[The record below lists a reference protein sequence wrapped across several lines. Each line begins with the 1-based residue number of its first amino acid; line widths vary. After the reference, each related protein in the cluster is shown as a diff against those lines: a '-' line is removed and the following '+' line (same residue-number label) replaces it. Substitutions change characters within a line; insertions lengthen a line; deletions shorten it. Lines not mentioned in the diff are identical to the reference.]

1 MIPDWAEQVST
12 GVPGRLDVYRVNA
25 DLAYPA
31 LLTELGFDGTPTQYH
46 LEVAYQCIKME
57 MQRCVGK
64 FAFELRV
71 MDPDKNWA
79 QKNAK
84 KGKGADAATKG
95 REARAHYKRIRGFVP
110 A

>member
-1 MIPDWAEQVST
+1 MIPDWAEQISV
-12 GVPGRLDVYRVNA
+12 GVPGRLDKYAVSA

-31 LLTELGFDGTPTQYH
+31 LLEELGFTGTPTQYD

-57 MQRCVGK
+57 MQRCLGK
-64 FAFELRV
+64 FSFELSIR
-71 MDPDKNWA
+71 DPDKNWA
-79 QKNAK
+79 QKKHK